1 MGHNKKTIKE
11 RLAKLNLEL
20 KEREDALQDKIDSE
34 IAYYGKPLG
43 HYTKYF
49 KKIETTKRKIA
60 RIENSAK
67 NLWHRD
73 RDIDVLDNIKYNKN
87 SEKQTSVE
95 SSKYDVDNRFYGS
108 STSRRNA
115 KLMDKKQEK
124 D

>member
-11 RLAKLNLEL
+11 RLAKLNIEL

-43 HYTKYF
+43 HYAKYLR
-49 KKIETTKRKIA
+49 KIEVTKRKIA
-60 RIENSAK
+60 RVENSVK
-67 NLWHRD
+67 NIWHRD
-73 RDIDVLDNIKYNKN
+73 RDMDILDNIKHNKDGG
-87 SEKQTSVE
+87 KHTSVE
-95 SSKYDVDNRFYGS
+95 KYRFNVDNRFNGS
-108 STSRRNA
+108 YKSRKNA